1 MYEPKLRGLV
11 VQFYTR
17 KYTQILTQILQE
29 LEEFYSEVSLKA
41 QSYFMSF
48 RYNSSPQQHRKTMI
62 TSFVLIRNLRQ
73 EQELS

>member
-29 LEEFYSEVSLKA
+29 LEELTCSHSCFEGESLLA
-41 QSYFMSF
+41 EDPSF
-48 RYNSSPQQHRKTMI
+48 
-62 TSFVLIRNLRQ
+62 
-73 EQELS
+73 LSA